1 MRKPPHVAAWPSTAP
16 TIIDTPTAPALVEFL
31 AAADSYVMAGLG
43 CYAQPALMFDGTSS
57 GLATRRVAFVV
68 PPYSER
74 MRAWVTRGGGVVD
87 FVQATGAQNDTTI
100 SAESSTAGGTLP
112 ATAAEVIT
120 TPPGVVGASAY
131 LGTAAPW
138 QSVITR
144 TGDEDDPS
152 PSATKDRLL
161 GMTGALTPTVELM
174 EIGAAQGFGLSVVR
188 RSKDLETL

>member
-1 MRKPPHVAAWPSTAP
+1 MRKPPHIAAWPSTAP

-43 CYAQPALMFDGTSS
+43 CYAQPALMFDGTSA
-57 GLATRRVAFVV
+57 GLALRRVALIV

-74 MRAWVTRGGGVVD
+74 MRAWVTRAGGVVD
-87 FVQATGAQNDTTI
+87 WVNPSSQSDTTI

-120 TPPGVVGASAY
+120 TPPGIVGASAY

-144 TGDEDDPS
+144 TGDEDDAT
-152 PSATKDRLL
+152 PSAAKDRLL
-161 GMTGALTPTVELM
+161 EMTGALTPTVELM
-174 EIGAAQGFGLSVVR
+174 EIGAAQGFGLAVVR